1 MSVRTDW
8 DLHVDVDAVLRG
20 QGADPAVIRS
30 RNQRLVKIA
39 EQALEEG
46 LPLVKPQVLFET
58 FKIESVNRTEIK
70 IAGGERL
77 SGERLG
83 QYLSGASELAVI
95 ICSIGFE
102 LEQYAA
108 QVMETQVVRGL
119 ALYGVGSAAVEA
131 LANAVCYDLD
141 LEARTRGL
149 RSTIPLS
156 PGMRG
161 WPVEEGQSQVFSLV
175 DATSIN
181 VRYLDN
187 KFMLPLKSLSMVV
200 GFGKEIQRQT
210 IIGDYW
216 DNGVENKYR
225 LNYEDRNG

>member
-46 LPLVKPQVLFET
+46 LPLVKPQVLFEM

-70 IAGGERL
+70 IAGGKKL
-77 SGERLG
+77 SGECLG
-83 QYLSGASELAVI
+83 QYLSGTSELAVI
-95 ICSIGFE
+95 ICSIGFD

-131 LANAVCYDLD
+131 LANAVCSYLEV
-141 LEARTRGL
+141 EARTRGL
-149 RSTIPLS
+149 RSTTPLS

-161 WPVEEGQSQVFSLV
+161 WPVEEGQLKVFSLV

-200 GFGKEIQRQT
+200 GFAKKFNGKQLLH
-210 IIGDYW
+210 YW

-225 LNYEDRNG
+225 LNYDDRNG